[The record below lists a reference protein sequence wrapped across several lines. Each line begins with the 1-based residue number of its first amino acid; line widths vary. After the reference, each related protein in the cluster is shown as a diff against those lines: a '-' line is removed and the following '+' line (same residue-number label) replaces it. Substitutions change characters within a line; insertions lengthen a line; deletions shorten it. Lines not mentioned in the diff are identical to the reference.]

1 MADAIPVIVNA
12 NAGLHA
18 DDGRVDKITAAF
30 SAAGAEV
37 RIIQCQAPDLE
48 ANIVKVA
55 GAGSIIVAAGGDG
68 TVSTVAAIVART
80 YGTLGVLPMGTLNHF
95 AKDLRVPLELDAA
108 VACILAG
115 NTIEVDLA
123 EVNGHVFIN
132 NSSIG
137 LYPKIVR
144 IREAKRRREHMGKW
158 RALYHATVAV
168 LRRHSRMLLRL
179 ELDDKVEDRRA
190 PIVLIGNN
198 AYNAEGFAAGRRER
212 LDKGVMS
219 IYVTQ
224 RKGPWALIGLV
235 MRALTGRLDSADG
248 FEALTAHRIRIETGG
263 RRIAVAT
270 DGEVQIMETPLV
282 YKIRPRMLRVIAPK
296 PAT

>member
-80 YGTLGVLPMGTLNHF
+80 YGTLGVLPLGTLNHF

-198 AYNAEGFAAGRRER
+198 AYNAEGFAAGRRES

-235 MRALTGRLDSADG
+235 MRALAGRLDSADG

>member
-12 NAGLHA
+12 NAGLHT
-18 DDGRVDKITAAF
+18 DDGRVDRITAAF
-30 SAAGAEV
+30 SAAGAKV
-37 RIIQCQAPDLE
+37 RIIQCQAADLE
-48 ANIVKVA
+48 ANIVREA
-55 GAGSIIVAAGGDG
+55 GAGSIVVAAGGDG
-68 TVSTVAAIVART
+68 TVSTVAAIVARIN
-80 YGTLGVLPMGTLNHF
+80 GTLGVLPLGTLNHF

-198 AYNAEGFAAGRRER
+198 AYNAEGFAAGRRES

-235 MRALTGRLDSADG
+235 MRALAGRLDSADG